1 MQSIEAL
8 TTSSANLT
16 VRTNAIS
23 IEIGLTITTWIHA
36 PAQVIL

>member
-8 TTSSANLT
+8 TTFSANLT
-16 VRTNAIS
+16 VTTNAIS
-23 IEIGLTITTWIHA
+23 FEIGLTIITWIHA